1 MLVDRAGDCAMTE
14 HDLVNRLTEIITR
27 PGDGWRAE
35 AALIETVLCGS
46 LLVAMLAILVALA
59 CPS

>member
-1 MLVDRAGDCAMTE
+1 MTE